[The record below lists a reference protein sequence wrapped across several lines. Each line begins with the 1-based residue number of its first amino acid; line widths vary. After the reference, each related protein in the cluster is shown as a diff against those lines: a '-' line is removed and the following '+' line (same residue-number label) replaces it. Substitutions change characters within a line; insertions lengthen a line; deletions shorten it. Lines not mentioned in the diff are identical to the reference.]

1 MYVQNKIKTRKSVCD
16 QRAYIRL
23 KQEKILKKNINIE
36 TFSFVTS
43 DITTLYSIYNVFG
56 LDFIFQMKNKSKI

>member
-56 LDFIFQMKNKSKI
+56 LDFIF